1 MGFLDRYIQQA
12 QSILGQPVTKPVET
26 ESVIR
31 NDYDRRDWSNLRD
44 MVPMVNQQ
52 IREMDQTINYAED
65 LAGDLFATLFK
76 MEPTLRD
83 RPEMMPTHV
92 PNREIVEELLSLDE
106 VRDLR
111 RHTAGDVYSSAMGMQ
126 AVHKTVSEVAHRAQ
140 EAAQDAEAKRQEA
153 EAKAEEMR
161 QAIAEALEEMRHRDP
176 NQPEAEAMGQAM
188 QAKLD
193 QFGQQVQAAE
203 AAAGQ
208 AQQAAQ
214 QAAQEATNAIRMAA
228 KKADQDLQEEAE
240 LMSAFGV
247 EDGQLERMNVEERM
261 QLARML
267 KNNRLAAFTKILGQ
281 WKIVQQAES
290 RKRVI
295 NASSE
300 VHSVTLGNDLTRM
313 ATSEM
318 LAFADETT
326 EMLLFKRW
334 AEGQLV
340 QYDVRGKEKQ
350 GQGPI
355 VVVCD
360 ESWSMTAAD
369 VAGGTREAWSKGLA
383 LAMCDQA
390 KHRGRDFWYIGF
402 SSARQQH
409 VIHFPGGKAP
419 IDKVVAMT
427 EHFWKGGTN
436 YEEPLRKAMKIVL
449 DAEKDGLPKPDIVL
463 LSDEEYGEMD
473 ADFMKEWNRVKDKT
487 SMKCYGVAIGCSS
500 GKAMYQVCDN
510 VRAITELVD
519 SDPRM
524 LGDLFRTI

>member
-1 MGFLDRYIQQA
+1 
-12 QSILGQPVTKPVET
+12 
-26 ESVIR
+26 
-31 NDYDRRDWSNLRD
+31 
-44 MVPMVNQQ
+44 
-52 IREMDQTINYAED
+52 
-65 LAGDLFATLFK
+65 

-92 PNREIVEELLSLDE
+92 ANREIVEELLSLDE

-126 AVHKTVSEVAHRAQ
+126 AVQKTVSEVAHRSQ
-140 EAAQDAEAKRQEA
+140 EAAREAEAKRQEA
-153 EAKAEEMR
+153 EAKAEEQR
-161 QAIAEALEEMRHRDP
+161 QAIAEALEEMRHRKP
-176 NQPEAEAMGQAM
+176 GSPEEEATMGQAM
-188 QAKLD
+188 QTKLD
-193 QFGQQVQAAE
+193 QFGQQV
-203 AAAGQ
+203 
-208 AQQAAQ
+208 

-228 KKADQDLQEEAE
+228 KKADEALQEESE

-267 KNNRLAAFTKILGQ
+267 KNNRLAQFTKILGQ

-300 VHSVTLGNDLTRM
+300 VHSVTLGNDLGRM

-326 EMLLFKRW
+326 EMMLLKRW
-334 AEGQLV
+334 AEGQML

-355 VVVCD
+355 IVVCD
-360 ESWSMTAAD
+360 ESGSMTTAD

-390 KHRGRDFWYIGF
+390 RHRGRDFVYIGF
-402 SSARQQH
+402 SSARQVH
-409 VIHFPGGKAP
+409 VIEFPGGKAP

-436 YEEPLRKAMKIVL
+436 YEAPLRQAMELVL
-449 DAEKDGLPKPDIVL
+449 EAEKDGRPKPDIVL
-463 LSDEEYGEMD
+463 LSDDTYGEMD

-487 SMKCYGVAIGCSS
+487 SMKCYGVAIGCES
-500 GKAMYQVCDN
+500 GKAMHQVCDN
-510 VRAITELVD
+510 VRAITELVE
-519 SDPRM
+519 SDPRL